1 VPGPPAP
8 PGPPGLQYPA
18 DRVAAALLE
27 AADLLEAFGE
37 NPHRV
42 RAYRRGAEVLVRHA
56 DRFAGLLVAGRLT
69 ELPGIG
75 RELAAKA
82 REVADTGA
90 LAAVAALKARIPP
103 AAAALGGVPGVD
115 RKTAIYLA
123 SRLRVTTV
131 ADLAALA
138 GTHLLRAVP
147 WLGPEGGR
155 RIEAGVRAVAGR

>member
-56 DRFAGLLVAGRLT
+56 DRFAGLLAAGRLT

-75 RELAAKA
+75 RE
-82 REVADTGA
+82 

>member
-1 VPGPPAP
+1 MAE
-8 PGPPGLQYPA
+8 
-18 DRVAAALLE
+18 ALLA

-56 DRFAGLLVAGRLT
+56 DAFPARLAEDRLT

-82 REVADTGA
+82 REVAETGT
-90 LAAVAALKARIPP
+90 LEAVAALGARIPQE
-103 AAAALGGVPGVD
+103 AEALARVPGVD
-115 RKTAIYLA
+115 RKTAVYLA
-123 SRLRVTTV
+123 ACLRVATV
-131 ADLAALA
+131 DDLAALA
-138 GTHLLRAVP
+138 RTHLLRSVP

-155 RIEAGVRAVAGR
+155 RLEEGVEAVTAGAGR